1 MIELF
6 VLKFQSFY
14 SSSFLLKMLVFI
26 LFHSASFFIP
36 LIFANF
42 VNCLYFMFCFLQ
54 ALYHCLGLKSFISVW
69 KACIKRI
76 FFSNLCF
83 RYAIIRFEEYFARKN
98 EFLSLQWNASWCFS
112 SWSHIS
118 LPKLNLYGCFMPPR
132 QTIYIIHLFGWNF
145 LHRNFIMISLIY
157 FVGIFFF
164 FDSVFMQKKTYCR
177 IDKICIQIYQ
187 Y

>member
-6 VLKFQSFY
+6 LLKFQSFY

-42 VNCLYFMFCFLQ
+42 VNCLYFASCKLFTTSWAWSLLFQFEKHVLKESFFQICVSDMQ
-54 ALYHCLGLKSFISVW
+54 SLGLRSILLERMNSSP
-69 KACIKRI
+69 
-76 FFSNLCF
+76 SNE
-83 RYAIIRFEEYFARKN
+83 I
-98 EFLSLQWNASWCFS
+98 ASWCFS

-118 LPKLNLYGCFMPPR
+118 LPKLILYGCFMPPR

-164 FDSVFMQKKTYCR
+164 LILFLCKKN
-177 IDKICIQIYQ
+177 IL
-187 Y
+187 

>member
-1 MIELF
+1 MQILLIVYILCFASCKLF
-6 VLKFQSFY
+6 TTAWAWSLLFQSEKHVLKE
-14 SSSFLLKMLVFI
+14 
-26 LFHSASFFIP
+26 SFFQIC
-36 LIFANF
+36 
-42 VNCLYFMFCFLQ
+42 VSDMQ
-54 ALYHCLGLKSFISVW
+54 SLGLRSILLERMNSSP
-69 KACIKRI
+69 
-76 FFSNLCF
+76 SNE
-83 RYAIIRFEEYFARKN
+83 I
-98 EFLSLQWNASWCFS
+98 ASWCFS

-132 QTIYIIHLFGWNF
+132 RTIYIIHLFGWNF

-164 FDSVFMQKKTYCR
+164 WFCFYAKKTYCR

>member
-1 MIELF
+1 MQILLIVYILCFASCKLF
-6 VLKFQSFY
+6 TTAWAWSLLFQFEKHVLKE
-14 SSSFLLKMLVFI
+14 
-26 LFHSASFFIP
+26 SFFQIC
-36 LIFANF
+36 
-42 VNCLYFMFCFLQ
+42 VSDMQ
-54 ALYHCLGLKSFISVW
+54 SLGLRSILLERMNSSP
-69 KACIKRI
+69 
-76 FFSNLCF
+76 SNE
-83 RYAIIRFEEYFARKN
+83 I
-98 EFLSLQWNASWCFS
+98 ASWCFS

-132 QTIYIIHLFGWNF
+132 QAIYIIHLFGWNF

-164 FDSVFMQKKTYCR
+164 FLILFLCKKKTYCR

>member
-1 MIELF
+1 MQILLIVYILCFASCKLF
-6 VLKFQSFY
+6 TTAWAWSLLFQPEKHVLKE
-14 SSSFLLKMLVFI
+14 
-26 LFHSASFFIP
+26 SFFQIC
-36 LIFANF
+36 
-42 VNCLYFMFCFLQ
+42 VSDMQ
-54 ALYHCLGLKSFISVW
+54 SLGLTSILLERMNSSP
-69 KACIKRI
+69 
-76 FFSNLCF
+76 SNE
-83 RYAIIRFEEYFARKN
+83 I
-98 EFLSLQWNASWCFS
+98 ASWCFS

>member
-1 MIELF
+1 MQILLIVYILCFASCKLF
-6 VLKFQSFY
+6 TTAWAWSLLFQFEKHVLKG
-14 SSSFLLKMLVFI
+14 
-26 LFHSASFFIP
+26 SFFQIC
-36 LIFANF
+36 
-42 VNCLYFMFCFLQ
+42 VSDMQ
-54 ALYHCLGLKSFISVW
+54 SLGLRSILLERMNSSP
-69 KACIKRI
+69 
-76 FFSNLCF
+76 SNE
-83 RYAIIRFEEYFARKN
+83 I
-98 EFLSLQWNASWCFS
+98 ASWCFS

-118 LPKLNLYGCFMPPR
+118 LPKLNLYGCFMLPR

-164 FDSVFMQKKTYCR
+164 WFCFYAKKTYCR

>member
-1 MIELF
+1 MKLIRPWCFTKTVFDYVPFLKVKLRWKMIELF
-6 VLKFQSFY
+6 VFKFQSFY
-14 SSSFLLKMLVFI
+14 SSSFLKKMLVSI

-54 ALYHCLGLKSFISVW
+54 ALYHCLGLKSFISVR

-98 EFLSLQWNASWCFS
+98 EFLSLQWKC
-112 SWSHIS
+112 
-118 LPKLNLYGCFMPPR
+118 LLML
-132 QTIYIIHLFGWNF
+132 
-145 LHRNFIMISLIY
+145 
-157 FVGIFFF
+157 
-164 FDSVFMQKKTYCR
+164 
-177 IDKICIQIYQ
+177 
-187 Y
+187 

>member
-1 MIELF
+1 MQILLIVYILCFASCKLF
-6 VLKFQSFY
+6 TTAWAWSLLFQFEKHVLKE
-14 SSSFLLKMLVFI
+14 
-26 LFHSASFFIP
+26 SFFQIC
-36 LIFANF
+36 
-42 VNCLYFMFCFLQ
+42 VSDMQ
-54 ALYHCLGLKSFISVW
+54 SLGLRSILLERMNSSP
-69 KACIKRI
+69 
-76 FFSNLCF
+76 SNE
-83 RYAIIRFEEYFARKN
+83 I
-98 EFLSLQWNASWCFS
+98 ASWCFS

>member
-42 VNCLYFMFCFLQ
+42 VNCLYFASCKLFTTSWAWSLLFQFEKHVLKESFFQICVSDMQ
-54 ALYHCLGLKSFISVW
+54 SLGLRSILLERMNSSP
-69 KACIKRI
+69 
-76 FFSNLCF
+76 SNE
-83 RYAIIRFEEYFARKN
+83 I
-98 EFLSLQWNASWCFS
+98 ASWCFS

-118 LPKLNLYGCFMPPR
+118 LPKLILYGCFMPPR
-132 QTIYIIHLFGWNF
+132 QTIYHPPFWVEF
-145 LHRNFIMISLIY
+145 FTKELHYDFINIFCGY
-157 FVGIFFF
+157 FFIFFLILF
-164 FDSVFMQKKTYCR
+164 LCKK
-177 IDKICIQIYQ
+177 
-187 Y
+187 